1 LGNRIYSSGAGRVS
15 GWEVTKRRCGVRGVL
30 AKLDPTGF
38 LWKAD
43 QEDQTCPGE
52 GEDEEPT
59 RHGGQGFWQVLAEI
73 GFSRI

>member
-1 LGNRIYSSGAGRVS
+1 
-15 GWEVTKRRCGVRGVL
+15 VRGIL